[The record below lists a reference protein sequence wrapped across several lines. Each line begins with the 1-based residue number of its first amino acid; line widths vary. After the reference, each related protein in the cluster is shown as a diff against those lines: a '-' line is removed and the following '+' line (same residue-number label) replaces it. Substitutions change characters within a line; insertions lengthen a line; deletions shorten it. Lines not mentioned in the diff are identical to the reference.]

1 MLRRRM
7 NNNGTLTF
15 QGIENIMED
24 VISEF
29 SVLGKVKGSS
39 TMAEVMAMRRFS
51 ESGRPEGERIC
62 YDPYAVHFI
71 NHAILR
77 SAAEHPEEAK
87 AKSEQV
93 ERLFPGLG
101 NSIVARVRYFD
112 DFVAASVDKG
122 IRQLVILGAGYDTR
136 AYRIENLKRDV
147 RVFEIDHPDTQTV
160 KKRIIRQIFGSLPGN
175 VTYVPLDFERESLD
189 KLLKADMFD
198 RSKKTLILFEGL
210 VMYLPPSSVDET
222 LHFITRTFEKGSLIL
237 FDNYPQS
244 LVDGTDTGE
253 VAANIREFTRRAG
266 EPLKFGMPDGE
277 SARFLA
283 DRGYTNIQ
291 VSTSSEYRRLYFH
304 GKNVDRSL
312 SDYLTFVSAEV
323 P

>member
-1 MLRRRM
+1 
-7 NNNGTLTF
+7 
-15 QGIENIMED
+15 MED

-39 TMAEVMAMRRFS
+39 TMAEVMALRRFS
-51 ESGRPEGERIC
+51 ESGRPEGERIFF
-62 YDPYAVHFI
+62 DPYAVHFI
-71 NHAILR
+71 NPAILR
-77 SAAEHPEEAK
+77 SATEHPEEMK
-87 AKSEQV
+87 AKSEEV

-112 DFVAASVDKG
+112 DFVTASVDKG

-136 AYRIENLKRDV
+136 AYRIEKLKRDV
-147 RVFEIDHPDTQTV
+147 RVFEIDHPDTQAV
-160 KKRIIRQIFGSLPGN
+160 KIRKIRQIFGSLPGN
-175 VTYVPLDFERESLD
+175 VTYVPLDFEREDLN
-189 KLLKADMFD
+189 KLRTADMFD
-198 RSKKTLILFEGL
+198 RSKKTLILLEGL

-222 LHFITRTFEKGSLIL
+222 LDFITRTFEKGSLIL

-253 VAANIREFTRRAG
+253 IAANIREFTRKAG

-277 SARFLA
+277 AARFLA

-291 VSTSSEYRRLYFH
+291 EITSSEYRHLYFH
-304 GKNVDRSL
+304 GNNADRSL